1 MSKGP
6 YRYSEISGS
15 KCMSPSQGALKRGQ
29 GKMSS
34 AHGTNGQSKSNN
46 MNQNVGNS
54 VGAGCRP
61 FRSGLPG
68 KAGYDGGGT
77 AHAKQP
83 SGHKSKA

>member
-1 MSKGP
+1 MSSSRGKLT
-6 YRYSEISGS
+6 S
-15 KCMSPSQGALKRGQ
+15 GQ

-54 VGAGCRP
+54 VGHAT
-61 FRSGLPG
+61 RSFKDTQTK
-68 KAGYDGGGT
+68 KAGYSGGGT

-83 SGHKSKA
+83 SGHKDKA